1 MKQRLIS
8 LFLALFCIA
17 AGAHADVVINEQNFP
32 DGKFREYLSAQ
43 DYGKDGKITDTEI
56 ASVTYIMIDDI
67 GVEKL
72 TGIKYFTALEML
84 FCSGNQLK
92 TLDLSKNTALQTL
105 YCNNNQLTTLKLP
118 TALVSLECNNNQ
130 LTTLTLP
137 TALIYLSCSNNSLG
151 SLDVSNCLALVD
163 LSCSGNQL
171 KALDVSKNTAL
182 TSLNFT
188 FNQLSSISLTKNTA
202 LISLSCGRNQLTT
215 LDVSKNTA
223 LNYLDCIGNQLT
235 TLDVSKNTL
244 LYVLNCYNNA
254 IRGEGMTALVN
265 SLPTIPAGV
274 EEGHFVVYNESGG
287 IYEHNRITTAQVK
300 VATDKGWK
308 VYNSDKVEYAGES
321 SGEDGDIAIDAKNFP
336 DENFRNWLLAQDY
349 GADGKLTSAE
359 IAGVDEINVYNKNIA
374 DLTGIAYFTNLKTLD
389 CTGNELTSLDVTK
402 NTALEALYCNFNE
415 LTTLDVSKNTAL
427 QQLHCYKNQLTTLD
441 VTNNTALII
450 LNCYNNQLTSLD
462 VSNNTALY
470 YLDCS
475 YNQLTTLNVSN
486 NTALQNLYCYNN
498 KLTTLDLSKNTLLYY
513 LSCCDNAIR
522 GEGMTALVNSLPTIP
537 AGDEEGHFLVYDES
551 GGIYEHN
558 RITTAQ
564 VKVATDKGWRVL
576 SLFEDNYAG
585 EPEANGD
592 ANGDGLENI
601 ADVVML
607 SKAILK
613 GSTDLKYDVNGDGQV
628 NAKDITE
635 LVNAIAGY

>member
-202 LISLSCGRNQLTT
+202 LISLSCGRNQLTKLT
-215 LDVSKNTA
+215 LSKNTALTYLDCSYNQLTTLNVSKNTA
-223 LNYLDCIGNQLT
+223 LRMLACMG
-235 TLDVSKNTL
+235 
-244 LYVLNCYNNA
+244 NA
-254 IRGEGMTALVN
+254 ISGEGMTTLVN
-265 SLPTIPAGV
+265 SLPSIPAG
-274 EEGHFVVYNESGG
+274 EEGEIQVC
-287 IYEHNRITTAQVK
+287 YENTFDVGADPDGNKMTSAQVK
-300 VATDKGWK
+300 VATDNGWK
-308 VYNSDKVEYAGES
+308 VYKWYNNERIEYAGES

-359 IAGVDEINVYNKNIA
+359 IAGVEEMEVYKKNIA
-374 DLTGIAYFTNLKTLD
+374 DLTGIAYFTNLKTLE
-389 CTGNELTSLDVTK
+389 CPLNELTSLDVTK
-402 NTALEALYCNFNE
+402 NTALEVLNCAANQLTTLDVSNNTALNVLDCIGNQ
-415 LTTLDVSKNTAL
+415 LTTLDVSKNT
-427 QQLHCYKNQLTTLD
+427 
-441 VTNNTALII
+441 
-450 LNCYNNQLTSLD
+450 
-462 VSNNTALY
+462 
-470 YLDCS
+470 
-475 YNQLTTLNVSN
+475 
-486 NTALQNLYCYNN
+486 
-498 KLTTLDLSKNTLLYY
+498 LLFI
-513 LSCCDNAIR
+513 LSCYDNAIR
-522 GEGMTALVNSLPTIP
+522 GEGMTTLVNSLPTIFS
-537 AGDEEGHFLVYDES
+537 GVGGYFYVYNDS
-551 GGIYEHN
+551 KQTSDRN

-576 SLFEDNYAG
+576 SLLEDNYAG

-592 ANGDGLENI
+592 VNGDGLENI

-607 SKAILK
+607 SKAILT